1 MDKIRCYY
9 KDSDG
14 LHRIDVSDCE
24 DCDSAIEDV
33 KALLVQYSYYQPA
46 KRVLAVVN

>member
-14 LHRIDVSDCE
+14 LHRVDVGDTESYE
-24 DCDSAIEDV
+24 EAIQEV
-33 KALLVQYSYYQPA
+33 KNLFWQNGSGV
-46 KRVLAVVN
+46 KITVLAVVN